1 MTDHDSSVNCLPIRV
16 DSNGNVCADPRR
28 RASNAR
34 ARRVVSSRAR
44 TNARAMRRAFTRA
57 VALERGVVAAARAS
71 VASSTGR
78 AAVEVE
84 ASRGERWRAIAGASD
99 ENASASDGFDVARA
113 FAAGGMMADGGLG
126 SRVLDMWL
134 MAVPKRKVTPSRRK
148 KRNQFKRVPFIES
161 VVRCRVCGK
170 VDLPHVRCC
179 ERESVERDRGE
190 RDAGEP

>member
-1 MTDHDSSVNCLPIRV
+1 MTGHDSTVQYLPIRDRLEWEQSARTGV
-16 DSNGNVCADPRR
+16 VR
-28 RASNAR
+28 RARERGAW
-34 ARRVVSSRAR
+34 SRAR

-57 VALERGVVAAARAS
+57 VALERGVVAEAARAS

-84 ASRGERWRAIAGASD
+84 ASRGERWRASD
-99 ENASASDGFDVARA
+99 ESASASDGFDVARA